1 MKTVN
6 ELISKMLEI
15 FPDAVIEED
24 ADYQIVVYT
33 GLMAD
38 KKDNLVPMPEEES
51 DED

>member
-6 ELISKMLEI
+6 ELINTMLSM

-24 ADYQIVVYT
+24 GDLQIVVYT

-38 KKDNLVPMPEEES
+38 ENDNLTPMPEEE
-51 DED
+51 EE